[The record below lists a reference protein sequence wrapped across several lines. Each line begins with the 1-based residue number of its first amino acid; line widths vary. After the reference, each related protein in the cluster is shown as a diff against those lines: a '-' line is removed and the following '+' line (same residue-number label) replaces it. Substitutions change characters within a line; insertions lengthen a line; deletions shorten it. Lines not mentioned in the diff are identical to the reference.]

1 MRIAQVAPLFE
12 SVPPK
17 AYGGTERV
25 VSYLTEALVAM
36 GHDVTLFASGDSI
49 TSAELVPIVERSLR
63 LDPRHP
69 DWLPWHTVMLDEV
82 FRRAAQFDVIHFHVD
97 VLHYPMARR
106 CPTPR
111 LTTFH
116 GRLDLPDLAPLHRH
130 FADVP
135 VVSISD
141 HRRQPLPHARWMGTV
156 YHGLPGGLYRFQ
168 PRSHDYFAFVGRISP
183 EKRVDRA
190 IEIAKACGTRLRIA
204 AKVDEAD
211 RRYFE
216 QQIRP
221 RLDDPLVE
229 FVGEIDERQKN
240 EFIGR
245 ARALLFPIDWPE
257 PFGLVMIEA
266 FACGTPVIAFRCG
279 SVPEVMVDGVTGFV
293 VDTMEEAI
301 AAARRVGQLD
311 RRRCREVF
319 DTRFTA
325 PVMAERYLDIYRQ
338 LRAQWPTHAAH
349 RAWAGTA
356 WRDEG
361 ASRSA
366 GLGSARQIV

>member
-25 VSYLTEALVAM
+25 VSYLTEALVAL

-49 TSAELVPIVERSLR
+49 TSAELVPIAPRSLR
-63 LDPRHP
+63 LDPRRP

-82 FRRAAQFDVIHFHVD
+82 FRRAGQFDVIHFHVD
-97 VLHYPMARR
+97 FLHYPLARR
-106 CPTPR
+106 CPTPCV
-111 LTTFH
+111 TTFH
-116 GRLDLPDLAPLHRH
+116 GRLDLPDLAPLHQH
-130 FADVP
+130 FCDLP

-141 HRRQPLPHARWMGTV
+141 HQRRPLPHARWVGTV
-156 YHGLPGGLYRFQ
+156 YHGLPAGLYRFQ
-168 PRSHDYFAFVGRISP
+168 STPDDYFAFVGRISP

-221 RLDDPLVE
+221 LLDHPLVE
-229 FVGEIDERQKN
+229 FVGEIDDRQKN
-240 EFIGR
+240 DFIGR
-245 ARALLFPIDWPE
+245 AKALLFPIDWPE

-266 FACGTPVIAFRCG
+266 FACGTPVIAFRHG
-279 SVPEVMVDGVTGFV
+279 SVPEVMVDGVTGYV
-293 VDTMEEAI
+293 VDHIADAI
-301 AAARRVGQLD
+301 AAARRVGELD

-325 PVMAERYLDIYRQ
+325 PVMAEGYLEIYERLRRGRAGQSRGTGTRQ
-338 LRAQWPTHAAH
+338 VA
-349 RAWAGTA
+349 
-356 WRDEG
+356 
-361 ASRSA
+361 
-366 GLGSARQIV
+366 